1 MVNST
6 QIESVDVLTEGM
18 EEAVLGGG
26 CFWCTE
32 SVLSAL
38 RGVKSVTPG
47 YAGGDLPNPTYEAVC
62 EKNTGH
68 IEVVRVVFD
77 PAEISY
83 ETLLTVFFATHDP
96 TTVNRQG
103 NDVGPQYASVIF
115 YHSDEQERIAGRVM
129 REVENELGQAVVTQL
144 RPKATFWPAEEV
156 HHDYYARN
164 PMQGY
169 CVFVISPKLSKLRSH
184 FGNLLAT
191 K

>member
-1 MVNST
+1 MNST
-6 QIESVDVLTEGM
+6 EDKALNTLPEGM

-32 SVLSAL
+32 SVFSAL
-38 RGVKSVTPG
+38 RGVESVIPG
-47 YAGGDLPNPTYEAVC
+47 YAGGELPNPTYEAVC

-68 IEVVRVVFD
+68 IEVVRVVFN

-96 TTVNRQG
+96 TTLNRQG

-115 YHSDEQERIAGRVM
+115 YQSGDQEKTARRVIQ
-129 REVENELGQAVVTQL
+129 EVERELGEPVVTQL
-144 RPKATFWPAEEV
+144 RSKAPFWPAEEV

-184 FGNLLAT
+184 FGNLLASQ
-191 K
+191 

>member
-1 MVNST
+1 VNNIQSKST
-6 QIESVDVLTEGM
+6 DALNENL

-32 SVLSAL
+32 SVFSELQ
-38 RGVKSVTPG
+38 GVMPG
-47 YAGGDLPNPTYEAVC
+47 YAGGDVPNPTYEAVC

-68 IEVVRVVFD
+68 IEVVRVVFN

-83 ETLLTVFFATHDP
+83 EAILKVFFATHDP
-96 TTVNRQG
+96 TTLNRQG

-115 YHSDEQERIAGRVM
+115 YGSAEQERIAKHIM
-129 REVENELGQAVVTQL
+129 QEVEDALGQTVVTQL
-144 RPKATFWPAEEV
+144 RPAAIFWPAEEV
-156 HHDYYARN
+156 HHKYYARN

-184 FGNLLAT
+184 FGHLLAT